1 VTDLPPLHT
10 LWIGSRLGW
19 LERLCLTSWLAMG
32 HPVTLWS
39 YEAPANVPAGAE
51 LRAADEMLPA
61 SEIVLHRPT
70 GSVALFSNRFRY
82 HLLRRYPVTWLD
94 ADVLLLRPLHA
105 SAPHVFGWESEELI
119 GTAVLRLPGSSPLL
133 DDLLALTD
141 ARVPIPNWWPRH
153 WKIAQRLLG
162 RVGMQ
167 CRAEHMRWATFGP
180 RALTRT
186 VEDHEYTNLAAPR
199 DVFYPIHHSEA
210 HRLLAESESVCAS
223 LGEATISVHLWN
235 SSDAMRRMR
244 DRLPPAKSWLGKMCA
259 RYGIEE
265 PQDSP

>member
-1 VTDLPPLHT
+1 MTNLPPLHT

-32 HPVTLWS
+32 HPVILWS
-39 YEAPANVPAGAE
+39 YEPPGNVPAGVE

-94 ADVLLLRPLHA
+94 ADVLLLRPLNVSGAHI
-105 SAPHVFGWESEELI
+105 FGWESEELI
-119 GTAVLRLPGSSPLL
+119 GTAVLRLPPASPLL
-133 DDLLALTD
+133 DDLFALTD

-162 RVGMQ
+162 QVGLH

-180 RALTRT
+180 RALTRAI
-186 VEDHEYTNLAAPR
+186 EDHSCTGLVAPR
-199 DVFYPIHHSEA
+199 EVFYPIGHSEA
-210 HRLLAESESVCAS
+210 HRLLEEGENIRLSEAS
-223 LGEATISVHLWN
+223 ITVHLWN
-235 SSDAMRRMR
+235 SSDAMRGVRR
-244 DRLPPAKSWLGKMCA
+244 HLPPRKSWLGEMCA
-259 RYGIEE
+259 RYGIDGA
-265 PQDSP
+265 QDSS